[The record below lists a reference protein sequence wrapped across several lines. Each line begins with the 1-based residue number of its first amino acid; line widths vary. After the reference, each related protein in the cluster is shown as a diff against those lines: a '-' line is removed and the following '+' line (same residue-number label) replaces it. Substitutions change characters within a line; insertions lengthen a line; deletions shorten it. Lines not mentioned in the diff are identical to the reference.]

1 MRAYDTRLSLRDVS
15 QGAQVQWHTLA
26 QGLEVL
32 ALGRGLVVLWDK
44 NKRCKVLALMHG
56 DAAASFT
63 EGRFD
68 ARPDAA

>member
-32 ALGRGLVVLWDK
+32 ALGHGLVVLKDK
-44 NKRCKVLALMHG
+44 NNRCKVLSLMRG
-56 DAAASFT
+56 DVPVCFIS
-63 EGRFD
+63 R
-68 ARPDAA
+68 